1 MTYDYNKKL
10 YEDYKKIKDKVES
23 GMLPLVARNPAI
35 DRATTEYAIA
45 HADHYL
51 ANQAAGKNPPVPLK
65 NAALLDRFADLV
77 MWEELKWSHP
87 DKMSIVEY
95 PVMSDTQA
103 DRRDEKQPLCED
115 LSFGDRRFAGRRTK
129 YFTDDNGS
137 PQLRKSRL
145 ADSHDAEKDRVE
157 TNVDLYDALANAGLT
172 DRQRQAIDLVY
183 FEGMTQEQAAAAMGI
198 TQQAV
203 AKLESAALA
212 KLHDYLTKK

>member
-10 YEDYKKIKDKVES
+10 YEDYKKIRDKVER
-23 GMLPLVARNPAI
+23 GMLPLVARIPAI

-45 HADHYL
+45 LAEHYH

-103 DRRDEKQPLCED
+103 ERRDEKQPPRAD
-115 LSFGDRRFAGRRTK
+115 LSFGDRRFAGKRTK

-137 PQLRKSRL
+137 PQLRKSRM

-183 FEGMTQEQAAAAMGI
+183 FENLTQEEAAAEMGI
-198 TQQAV
+198 TRQAV
-203 AKLESAALA
+203 AKLESTALA
-212 KLHDYLTKK
+212 KLHDYLTKN

>member
-1 MTYDYNKKL
+1 MTVDYNAKL
-10 YEDYKKIKDKVES
+10 YEDYTKIKRKVER

-35 DRATTEYAIA
+35 DRATTDYAIA
-45 HADHYL
+45 HADHYH
-51 ANQAAGKNPPVPLK
+51 ADKDAGKNPPVPLK
-65 NAALLDRFADLV
+65 NAALLDRFSDLV

-103 DRRDEKQPLCED
+103 VTRAEKQSLCED

-137 PQLRKSRL
+137 PQVRKSRL
-145 ADSHDAEKDRVE
+145 ADPHDAEKDRVE
-157 TNVDLYDALANAGLT
+157 DFMDLYDALANAGLT

-183 FEGMTQEQAAAAMGI
+183 FENLTQEEAAEEMGVSQPNI
-198 TQQAV
+198 NAYIN
-203 AKLESAALA
+203 AALR
-212 KLHDYLTKK
+212 KLREYLTKE